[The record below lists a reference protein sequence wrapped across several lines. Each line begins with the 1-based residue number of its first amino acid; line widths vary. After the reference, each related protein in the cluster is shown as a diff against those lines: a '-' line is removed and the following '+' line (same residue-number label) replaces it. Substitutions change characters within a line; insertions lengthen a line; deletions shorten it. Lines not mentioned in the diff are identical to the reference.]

1 MTGGFVY
8 IISIPKMKNKRFS
21 PLFVLMLFVAQITFA
36 QQFAFKVLVSKGKN
50 EVKSGGSW
58 QPIKVGAQLQK
69 NDEIRLSPN
78 AYLGLMHNEGKPLEL
93 KEAGAHKVSKLEE
106 NLQKGGSSVVA
117 KYTDYILSSNNSA
130 NTLKAT
136 GAVHR
141 GPENIEVF
149 LPTAP
154 SFTVVYGDEVI
165 LSWNKL
171 DMKGPF
177 DVTLSNPFGDILKE
191 MKTETNS
198 VTINLAD
205 RDFQHEDNIMI
216 KVFSKSDNKVS
227 PDQLM
232 VKRLSK
238 ADKERMKKQLDEIA
252 ATTSEETALNN
263 LVRAGFFESQ
273 NLLIDAATAYQKAA
287 MLAPDVPEY
296 QTYFESFLVRTGL
309 KTK

>member
-1 MTGGFVY
+1 
-8 IISIPKMKNKRFS
+8 MKNKRFS
-21 PLFVLMLFVAQITFA
+21 IAFVLAVFVAQVTFA

-58 QPIKVGAQLQK
+58 QPIKVGTQLK
-69 NDEIRLSPN
+69 KADEIRLSPN
-78 AYLGLMHNEGKPLEL
+78 AYLGLMHHEGKPLEL
-93 KEAGAHKVSKLEE
+93 KEAGAHKVTSLEEKLE
-106 NLQKGGSSVVA
+106 KGGSSVVA

-177 DVTLSNPFGDILKE
+177 EVTLSNPFGDILKE
-191 MKTETNS
+191 LNSSTNS

-216 KVFSKSDNKVS
+216 KVFSKTDNKVS

-232 VKRLSK
+232 VKRLSR
-238 ADKERMKKQLDEIA
+238 ADKERVKKQLDEIA
-252 ATTSEETALNN
+252 TLTEEETALNS
-263 LVRAGFFESQ
+263 LIMAGFFESQ

-287 MLAPDVPEY
+287 ALAPDVQEY
-296 QTYFESFLVRTGL
+296 QAYFTSFLVRTGL

>member
-1 MTGGFVY
+1 MF
-8 IISIPKMKNKRFS
+8 
-21 PLFVLMLFVAQITFA
+21 LFAQLAFA

-50 EVKSGGSW
+50 EVKSGGAW
-58 QPIKVGAQLQK
+58 QLIKVGTKLQK
-69 NDEIRLSPN
+69 SDEIRLSPN
-78 AYLGLMHNEGKPLEL
+78 AYLGLVHHEGKPLEV
-93 KEAGAHKVSKLEE
+93 KEAGSHKISKLEE
-106 NLQKGGSSVVA
+106 NLAKGGSSVVA
-117 KYTDYILSSNNSA
+117 KYTDYILSSNSSA

-141 GPENIEVF
+141 GPENIEVY

-177 DVTLSNPFGDILKE
+177 MVTLSNPFGDVLKE
-191 MKTETNS
+191 METPSNS
-198 VTINLAD
+198 VSINLAD

-216 KVFSKSDNKVS
+216 RIFSKTDNKVS

-238 ADKERMKKQLDEIA
+238 ADKERIKKQLDEIA
-252 ATTSEETALNN
+252 ASTAEETALNN
-263 LVRAGFFESQ
+263 LLRAGFFESQ
-273 NLLIDAATAYQKAA
+273 NLLIDAATAYQKAIA
-287 MLAPDVPEY
+287 LAPDVPEY
-296 QTYFESFLVRTGL
+296 QTYFETFLARTGL

>member
-1 MTGGFVY
+1 
-8 IISIPKMKNKRFS
+8 MKNKRFS
-21 PLFVLMLFVAQITFA
+21 LAFVLMVFVAQAAFA

-58 QPIKVGAQLQK
+58 QPIKVGTQLQK

-78 AYLGLMHNEGKPLEL
+78 AYLGLMHHQGKPLEL
-93 KEAGAHKVSKLEE
+93 KEAGSHKIASLEE
-106 NLQKGGSSVVA
+106 KMKSNEGASVIN
-117 KYTDYILSSNNSA
+117 KYTEFLLSSNNSA

-141 GPENIEVF
+141 GPENIEVY

-177 DVTLSNPFGDILKE
+177 DITLSNPFGDILKE
-191 MKTETNS
+191 LQSPVNS

-216 KVFSKSDNKVS
+216 KIFSKADNKVS

-238 ADKERMKKQLDEIA
+238 ADKERVKKQLDEFA
-252 ATTSEETALNN
+252 DTTSEEMALNY
-263 LVRAGFFESQ
+263 LLKAGFFESQ
-273 NLLIDAATAYQKAA
+273 NLLIDAATAYQKAVN
-287 MLAPDVPEY
+287 LEPNVPEY
-296 QTYFESFLVRTGL
+296 KGYFDAFLVRTGL